1 MAPARS
7 QQLMWRISF
16 TCNQVSFDAGDAAA
30 PIAANSMSHWRRII
44 TTGDHA
50 GKKTKQEKTK
60 TKNKKKKYDIR
71 SSTAAAAAAVVV
83 VVIVVVV
90 AIKSTT
96 CYLDAVQLIGQ
107 KNAATFTPSG

>member
-50 GKKTKQEKTK
+50 GKKKTRK
-60 TKNKKKKYDIR
+60 NKNKKNKKKKI
-71 SSTAAAAAAVVV
+71 
-83 VVIVVVV
+83 
-90 AIKSTT
+90 
-96 CYLDAVQLIGQ
+96 
-107 KNAATFTPSG
+107 

>member
-16 TCNQVSFDAGDAAA
+16 TCNQVSVDAGDAAA

-50 GKKTKQEKTK
+50 EK
-60 TKNKKKKYDIR
+60 KNKKK
-71 SSTAAAAAAVVV
+71 
-83 VVIVVVV
+83 
-90 AIKSTT
+90 
-96 CYLDAVQLIGQ
+96 Q
-107 KNAATFTPSG
+107 KQKTEKKI